1 MVEINKLDEIR
12 WRDFRDLRLDA
23 LISDPTAFGSS
34 YEEEAIMTEDEW
46 KRRIKNVL
54 FAMINDKLVGMIVF
68 IFNNKIKTK
77 HVANLYGVYVKKEYR
92 RQGIGMNLL
101 ESALKVIELN
111 GNISKIRLSVNP
123 EQRAAVKLYE
133 KYGFETVG
141 KLLRE
146 YNIDNKFYD
155 ELIMEKLL

>member
-23 LISDPTAFGSS
+23 LISDPIAFGSS